1 MNLLFRVDMLN
12 TKEFPEKAGRIFPPI
27 VKIEYGEVTL
37 KDLEAGASV
46 DFEFSVTY
54 KMEMREARKDIEI
67 AMGVLS
73 AFAVLWSAMETWSW
87 NRRSGKSGIDPLTL
101 AKLLAN
107 TCGNLAHVF
116 LSVVFFTSLYWFIFY
131 KQQNY
136 LHSILPTEDQ
146 ESLIKNYVIS
156 IFALKIVDILHLL
169 ASQMSIDIFLV
180 DWEQPKPGQVAPKG
194 QSVVTSTKE
203 MAVSVWRTY
212 LVANEWNEIQTYRKI
227 SHSLQI
233 VLVIFVLK
241 VCGVEN
247 LATADP
253 LNAFDLEDGAFH
265 SEYSYVCRFALGVA
279 IYASIALGQIVLW
292 CGIYNNLIEDKLQQF
307 TDVCSLANISVFAM
321 AQSNFGYYIHGK

>member
-1 MNLLFRVDMLN
+1 
-12 TKEFPEKAGRIFPPI
+12 
-27 VKIEYGEVTL
+27 
-37 KDLEAGASV
+37 
-46 DFEFSVTY
+46 
-54 KMEMREARKDIEI
+54 
-67 AMGVLS
+67 MGVLS

-146 ESLIKNYVIS
+146 ENLIKNYVIS
-156 IFALKIVDILHLL
+156 IFALKIVDVIHLL
-169 ASQMSIDIFLV
+169 ISQMSIDIFLV
-180 DWEQPKPGQVAPKG
+180 DWEQPKPGQVAPRG

-212 LVANEWNEIQTYRKI
+212 LVANEWNEIQTIRKI

-233 VLVIFVLK
+233 ILVIFVLK

-253 LNAFDLEDGAFH
+253 LNAFDLDDGDFH

-292 CGIYNNLIEDKLQQF
+292 CGLYNNLIEDKLQQF